1 MEERNDKQ
9 PTSPETVAEEQA
21 TESSS
26 TPASRSEETKE
37 EKPLQPT
44 SDQSQSVD
52 AEDVEKN
59 KAITFLSY
67 LGLLFLVP
75 LLAAKESK
83 FAQFHAKQGLVLTI
97 GWFLGFI
104 LMPLLGIGILVE
116 LAIIV
121 LSIIGLVNVAQ
132 GKMEKLPLVGNLA
145 EKFNI

>member
-1 MEERNDKQ
+1 MEKRNDKQ

-21 TESSS
+21 AKSSS
-26 TPASRSEETKE
+26 VPASKPEETKE
-37 EKPLQPT
+37 KKPVQSA
-44 SDQSQSVD
+44 SDQSQSAD
-52 AEDVEKN
+52 AKDVEKN

-75 LLAAKESK
+75 LLVAKESK